1 MAGDKE
7 EIVAET
13 PGEVAKG
20 YTKVHLSTWHLMRNN
35 FVGGIAW
42 GFGVVLGGTVI
53 VAILLFLL
61 NILNGVP
68 IIGEFI
74 SNVINSV
81 SFYQNV
87 P

>member
-1 MAGDKE
+1 MTDKSTE
-7 EIVAET
+7 RVTEGTSEISR
-13 PGEVAKG
+13 G
-20 YTKVHLSTWHLMRNN
+20 YTKVHLSPMRLMRNN
-35 FVGGIAW
+35 LLGGIAW

-53 VAILLFLL
+53 VAILVFLL